1 MTYKKRPSQQAEEK
15 QRELY
20 IANLQKQA
28 ESDKKAANL
37 LMTTD
42 GYSSQTVLNC
52 QQSCEKNLKALWL
65 KSGSHKQKIKSKLYR
80 SHDLRK
86 LAKAVTPPKDKK
98 SLFEKNILKVTED
111 MENLGKQK
119 SDSRTLCVRARYPRT
134 NFDFSDEVPCEMF
147 TKEDAK
153 KALKHT
159 NFIADFCV
167 NKQ

>member
-1 MTYKKRPSQQAEEK
+1 M
-15 QRELY
+15 
-20 IANLQKQA
+20 
-28 ESDKKAANL
+28 
-37 LMTTD
+37 
-42 GYSSQTVLNC
+42 
-52 QQSCEKNLKALWL
+52 
-65 KSGSHKQKIKSKLYR
+65 YR

-98 SLFEKNILKVTED
+98 GLFEKNILKVTED

-147 TKEDAK
+147 TKEDAE

-159 NFIADFCV
+159 NLIADFCV
-167 NKQ
+167 ERGNLKVALSETGNPA